1 MKYQKEFNTI
11 KQYLNDLKQSSYFI
25 PGHWENEKLQES
37 YFTDLGYSFVQ
48 FLYHDG
54 KILNSRKKTKEGYV
68 QQFYSAKSLMSLLVF
83 EQNNLPFKITINSL
97 YTKDEDLRWNE
108 DPFGLKM
115 GYLAYHDDFDNYG
128 ATINGST
135 LFNNKEFFD
144 IHLIS
149 LFDKIYNLLKQHFNN
164 DSQIHI
170 PRLVIND
177 EYINNFK
184 ISKEQKILKSNLKP
198 VEHKIIKHRM

>member
-11 KQYLNDLKQSSYFI
+11 KQYLKDLKESSYFI
-25 PGHWENEKLQES
+25 PGHWPNNDLQKN
-37 YFTDLGYSFVQ
+37 YFADLGYSFVQ

-54 KILNSRKKTKEGYV
+54 KILNTRKETNDGHT

-97 YTKDEDLRWNE
+97 YTKEEDLKWNE

-128 ATINGST
+128 STNAST
-135 LFNNKEFFD
+135 LFKDKEFFD

-149 LFDKIYNLLKQHFNN
+149 LFDNIYNLLKQHFNDN
-164 DSQIHI
+164 TQIHI

-177 EYINNFK
+177 DYINNFK
-184 ISKEQKILKSNLKP
+184 INKEQKILKSNLKP

>member
-11 KQYLNDLKQSSYFI
+11 KQYLKDLKESSYFI
-25 PGHWENEKLQES
+25 PGHWPNNDLQKN
-37 YFTDLGYSFVQ
+37 YFADLGYSFVQ

-54 KILNSRKKTKEGYV
+54 KILNTRKETNDGHT

-83 EQNNLPFKITINSL
+83 EQTNLPFKITINSL
-97 YTKDEDLRWNE
+97 YTKKEDLKWNE
-108 DPFGLKM
+108 DPFGFKM

-128 ATINGST
+128 STTADT
-135 LFNNKEFFD
+135 LFKDKEFFD

-149 LFDKIYNLLKQHFNN
+149 LFDNIYNLLKQHFNDN
-164 DSQIHI
+164 TQIHI

-177 EYINNFK
+177 DYINNFK
-184 ISKEQKILKSNLKP
+184 INKEQKILSSNLKP
-198 VEHKIIKHRM
+198 IENKIIKHRI

>member
-1 MKYQKEFNTI
+1 MKYQKEFNSI
-11 KQYLNDLKQSSYFI
+11 KQYLKDLKESSYFT
-25 PGHWENEKLQES
+25 PGVWANEKLQES
-37 YFTDLGYSFVQ
+37 YFTDLEYSFVQ

-54 KILNSRKKTKEGYV
+54 KILNTRKETNEGYT
-68 QQFYSAKSLMSLLVF
+68 QLFYSAKFLMSLLVF

-97 YTKDEDLRWNE
+97 YTKEEDLKWNE

-128 ATINGST
+128 STNAST
-135 LFNNKEFFD
+135 LFKDKEFFD

-149 LFDKIYNLLKQHFNN
+149 LFDNIYNLLKQHFNN
-164 DSQIHI
+164 NSQIHI

-184 ISKEQKILKSNLKP
+184 INKEQKILSSNLKP
-198 VEHKIIKHRM
+198 IENKIIKNRM

>member
-83 EQNNLPFKITINSL
+83 EQTNLPFKITINSL
-97 YTKDEDLRWNE
+97 YTKEEDLKWNE

-128 ATINGST
+128 STNAST
-135 LFNNKEFFD
+135 LFKDKEFFD

-149 LFDKIYNLLKQHFNN
+149 LFDNIYNLLKQHFNDN
-164 DSQIHI
+164 TQIHI

-177 EYINNFK
+177 DYINNFK
-184 ISKEQKILKSNLKP
+184 INKEQKILNSNLKP
-198 VEHKIIKHRM
+198 IEHKIIKHRI

>member
-1 MKYQKEFNTI
+1 MKYQKEFNSI
-11 KQYLNDLKQSSYFI
+11 KQYLKDLKESSYFI
-25 PGHWENEKLQES
+25 PGHWPNNDLQKN

-54 KILNSRKKTKEGYV
+54 KILNTRKETNDGHT

-97 YTKDEDLRWNE
+97 YTKEEDLKWNE
-108 DPFGLKM
+108 DPFGFKM

-128 ATINGST
+128 STNAST
-135 LFNNKEFFD
+135 LFKDKEFFD

-149 LFDKIYNLLKQHFNN
+149 LFDKIYNLLKQHFNDDN
-164 DSQIHI
+164 QIHI

-177 EYINNFK
+177 EYINNFQ
-184 ISKEQKILKSNLKP
+184 INKEQKILSSNLKP